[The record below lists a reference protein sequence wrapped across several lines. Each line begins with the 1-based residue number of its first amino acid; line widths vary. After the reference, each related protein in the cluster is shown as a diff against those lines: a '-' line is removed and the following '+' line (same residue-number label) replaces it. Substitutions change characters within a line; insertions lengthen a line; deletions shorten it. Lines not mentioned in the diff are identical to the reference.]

1 MIPRSLLDP
10 IIKYLTPGK
19 VIILKGPRRVGKT
32 VLAQAIAEK
41 NTDVLLLNGE
51 DITTHELLQRR
62 SVQHYKEIIGNS
74 KMLIIDEAQK
84 VPGIG
89 DILKLIVD
97 NLPYLKILISGS
109 SSFDLHNSTGEPLTG
124 RSYAFTL
131 FPLAEEELY
140 PGEHPSNYRDNLMTR
155 LIFGS
160 YPELLQLPSR
170 DQKEKYLRELLS
182 SYLLRD
188 ILALEN
194 IRNSSKILNLLRL
207 ISYQVGNDVSYN
219 ELGSSLGMSKNTVEK
234 YLDLLRKVFILYKV
248 EGFSKN
254 LRKEIVKNSRW
265 YFLDNGIRNAVIA
278 NFNMLNTRDD
288 VGKLWENYI
297 IAERLKYQ
305 EYHGISVNNFF
316 WRTYDQQEI
325 DWVEERDGKLFGY
338 EFKWIDKKSKIP
350 PAWQKNYPDAAFNV
364 IHQDN
369 YREWIV
375 PSIK

>member
-1 MIPRSLLDP
+1 MIERTITTTIL
-10 IIKYLTPGK
+10 KYLTPGK
-19 VIILKGPRRVGKT
+19 VIILGGPRRVGKT
-32 VLAQAIAEK
+32 VLAQFIAGQ

-51 DITTHELLQRR
+51 DIATHELLERR
-62 SVQHYKEIIGNS
+62 SIQHYRQIIGNH

-84 VPGIG
+84 VPFIG
-89 DILKLIVD
+89 DVLKLIVD
-97 NLPYLKILISGS
+97 NLSYLKILISGS
-109 SSFDLHNSTGEPLTG
+109 SAFDLHNQTGEPLTG

-131 FPLAEEELY
+131 YPLAEEEI
-140 PGEHPSNYRDNLMTR
+140 GRDEHPANAKDNLMNR

-160 YPELLQLPSR
+160 YPELLQLPTR
-170 DQKEKYLRELLS
+170 DQKEKYLRELLNT
-182 SYLLRD
+182 YLLRD

-194 IRNSSKILNLLRL
+194 IRNSSKIFNLLRL
-207 ISYQVGNDVSYN
+207 ISYQVGSEVSLN

-234 YLDLLRKVFILYKV
+234 YLDLLQKVFVLHKV

-278 NFNMLNTRDD
+278 NFNFLHNRDD

-305 EYHGISVNNFF
+305 EYHGIHANNFF
-316 WRTYDQQEI
+316 WRTYDRQEI

-338 EFKWIDKKSKIP
+338 EFKWKDKRVKVP
-350 PAWQKNYPDAAFNV
+350 PAWEKNYPGSEFSV
-364 IHQDN
+364 IHCDN
-369 YREWIV
+369 YKDWI
-375 PSIK
+375 S